1 MKVITVKGVEHVQL
15 AVGAAV
21 TAEDIVRLSIAVE
34 ALGRDLGRPNGVC
47 SLCVR
52 RDEEG
57 HTCPHLGYL
66 VEATIYPL
74 LKLRL
79 PPGALKDPKP

>member
-52 RDEEG
+52 REDKP
-57 HTCPHLGYL
+57 HQCPHSGYL
-66 VEATIYPL
+66 VEATLYPL

-79 PPGALKDPKP
+79 PPGTIEEIP